1 MWEFL
6 RGIEMK
12 NRFLAIL
19 SAFLILMAGSGI
31 GAAAEIMV
39 HPGESIQAAVDNAT
53 TGDTIIVE
61 PGTYNEDITIYK
73 SYVTVKSK
81 SGNPDDT
88 IIYGSASA
96 SDYYDLAINNAVF
109 EGFTFNGNYSGWCT
123 VVSNFVCVTAK
134 NCKIINYEG
143 GMLAATDAAII
154 AENTQFI
161 KCGTGMSGAPLTYVG
176 AENCK
181 FINCGTALVPGGGL
195 DGHYSFKNNVE
206 IHTDKS
212 GKQVVT
218 PIPDRYYDGTYPE
231 EPEPAPTEPPVD
243 NTKPTEPVPTPTEP
257 GQPTAPSNNTTAPAE
272 PAPTEPPVETP
283 IEETG
288 GSSGNSH
295 HSSGSSGGSHH
306 SSSGG
311 SGGTGGSPEDQKN
324 VASKDTTKV
333 FVPNEKQVTFNFTN
347 NVTVVE
353 SISFTSK
360 KTMGKLTA
368 ITEDLKNKSSLVK
381 DLPEGEIYKSFNVW
395 VGNAGYG
402 DSDNILNATM
412 DFKVNQT
419 WIKEN
424 NIDPDSIILY
434 KYNEKDKKWIEIPVT
449 FVGKDDQ
456 YVYYMANVPG
466 YSSFV
471 ITGKAANIQL
481 ASEPVNEPVN
491 EPITSTVKSV
501 VNSTATKTPKES
513 PGFGVITGIVCLICV
528 IISKK

>member
-19 SAFLILMAGSGI
+19 SVFLILMAGSGI
-31 GAAAEIMV
+31 GAAAEIIV

-73 SYVTVKSK
+73 SYVTVKSQ

-88 IIYGSASA
+88 IIYGRADA
-96 SDYYDLAINNAVF
+96 SDYYDGGINGAVF

-134 NCKIINYEG
+134 NCKIMNYEG
-143 GMLAATDAAII
+143 GMLATTDAAII

-161 KCGTGMSGAPLTYVG
+161 RCGTGMSGGPLIYVS
-176 AENCK
+176 AENCQ
-181 FINCGTALVPGGGL
+181 FIDCGESIIHGYGPDNWYHL
-195 DGHYSFKNNVE
+195 KNNVE
-206 IHTDKS
+206 IHTDPS
-212 GKQVVT
+212 GKRVVT
-218 PIPDRYYDGTYPE
+218 PIPDEESNNEYP
-231 EPEPAPTEPPVD
+231 EPPVD
-243 NTKPTEPVPTPTEP
+243 NTKPTEPVPTPTVPVTP
-257 GQPTAPSNNTTAPAE
+257 GQPTAPVPTPTPTE

-288 GSSGNSH
+288 GSSGSSH

-311 SGGTGGSPEDQKN
+311 SGGGGTGGSPELQKN
-324 VASKDTTKV
+324 VASKDTAKV
-333 FVPNEKQVTFNFTN
+333 FVPNEKQVAFNFIN
-347 NVTVVE
+347 NVTAVE

-360 KTMGKLTA
+360 KTMGKITA

-381 DLPEGEIYKSFNVW
+381 DLPEGEVYKSFNVW

-449 FVGKDDQ
+449 FVGKNDQ
-456 YVYYMANVPG
+456 YVYYTANVPG

-513 PGFGVITGIVCLICV
+513 PGFGIITGIVCLLGVLHRIRGR
-528 IISKK
+528 